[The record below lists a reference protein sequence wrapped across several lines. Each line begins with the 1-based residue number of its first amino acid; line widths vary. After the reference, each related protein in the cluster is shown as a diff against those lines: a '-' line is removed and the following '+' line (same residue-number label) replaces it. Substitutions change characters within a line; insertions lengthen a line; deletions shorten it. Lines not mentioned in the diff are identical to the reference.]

1 MSFARDFRRG
11 VSTFKTF
18 GNISF
23 LYEGE
28 DAIRFWR
35 AMLWPTIGRQLLEGR
50 LAQALALP

>member
-23 LYEGE
+23 LYEDE

-35 AMLWPTIGRQLLEGR
+35 AMLWPTIGRRLLEGR